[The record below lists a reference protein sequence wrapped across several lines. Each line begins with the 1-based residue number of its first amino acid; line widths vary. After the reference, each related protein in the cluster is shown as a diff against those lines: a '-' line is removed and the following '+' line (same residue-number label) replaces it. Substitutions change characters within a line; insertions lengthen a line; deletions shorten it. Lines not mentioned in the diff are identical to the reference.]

1 MLLESPV
8 PTRTRVLPIGDLIAP
23 PSKPVVTVPAGPTFT
38 PSGAAGTDF
47 YCDYTKMVGW
57 RTCSRSDDRSCWL
70 RHPDIGQFD
79 IDTNYE
85 QLRPQG
91 ILRKYYIE
99 IVDSK
104 TLSVDGQV
112 FNESKL
118 INNTYPGPWF
128 QACWGDQV
136 EITVANKMR
145 FNGTSIHWHGIRQ
158 LNSMHMD
165 GVNGI
170 TQVRQRTSY

>member
-1 MLLESPV
+1 
-8 PTRTRVLPIGDLIAP
+8 
-23 PSKPVVTVPAGPTFT
+23 
-38 PSGAAGTDF
+38 
-47 YCDYTKMVGW
+47 MVGW

-136 EITVANKMR
+136 EITVANRMR